1 MARARPPADVESA
14 GREGPSRCRRR
25 ARNRIGCRERHRRWY
40 ATSRRR
46 RVACRGA
53 VRRRTVGR
61 TTGSEPRPRRCALDQ
76 HAVSAAPV
84 QGMAPTDD
92 PPAARQFCCSC
103 NALDTGGVNPNPERA
118 RRRYTSPLREEAARR
133 TRETIRDAAAR
144 LFVRDGYVST
154 TVKNIADEAG
164 VAVRTVFTAF
174 PGGKAEI
181 FREALDHAVAGDGY
195 PRATAAAEPEPSHA
209 GGAVSHVDLVVEQVV
224 RYGTAMLERAG
235 GLLMTSVES
244 SGADPDM
251 RRFAADDAKATAEN
265 ARTLAE
271 GLEHAGW

>member
-1 MARARPPADVESA
+1 M
-14 GREGPSRCRRR
+14 
-25 ARNRIGCRERHRRWY
+25 
-40 ATSRRR
+40 
-46 RVACRGA
+46 
-53 VRRRTVGR
+53 
-61 TTGSEPRPRRCALDQ
+61 
-76 HAVSAAPV
+76 
-84 QGMAPTDD
+84 QGMAP
-92 PPAARQFCCSC
+92 PAYHPAARQFCCSC

-181 FREALDHAVAGDGY
+181 FREALDHAVAGDGD

-271 GLEHAGW
+271 GLEHAGWLREDVTVEHAADVLFTLSSPQVHALLRRDRGWDVDQYRQWLSGTLRATLLRRTAP

>member
-1 MARARPPADVESA
+1 M
-14 GREGPSRCRRR
+14 
-25 ARNRIGCRERHRRWY
+25 
-40 ATSRRR
+40 
-46 RVACRGA
+46 
-53 VRRRTVGR
+53 
-61 TTGSEPRPRRCALDQ
+61 
-76 HAVSAAPV
+76 
-84 QGMAPTDD
+84 
-92 PPAARQFCCSC
+92 
-103 NALDTGGVNPNPERA
+103 NPNPERA

-181 FREALDHAVAGDGY
+181 FREALDHAVAGDGD
-195 PRATAAAEPEPSHA
+195 PRAVTADPEPK
-209 GGAVSHVDLVVEQVV
+209 GGGSRVSHVDLVVEQLV

-271 GLEHAGW
+271 GLEHAGWLREDVTVEHAADVLFTLSSPQVHALLRRECGWDVDQYRQWLSGTLRATLLRRTAP

>member
-1 MARARPPADVESA
+1 ME
-14 GREGPSRCRRR
+14 
-25 ARNRIGCRERHRRWY
+25 
-40 ATSRRR
+40 
-46 RVACRGA
+46 
-53 VRRRTVGR
+53 
-61 TTGSEPRPRRCALDQ
+61 
-76 HAVSAAPV
+76 
-84 QGMAPTDD
+84 
-92 PPAARQFCCSC
+92 
-103 NALDTGGVNPNPERA
+103 VNPNPERA
-118 RRRYTSPLREEAARR
+118 RRRYISPLREESARR

-181 FREALDHAVAGDGY
+181 FREALDHAVAGDGD
-195 PRATAAAEPEPSHA
+195 PRAATSDPEPHKGS
-209 GGAVSHVDLVVEQVV
+209 GTVSHVDLVVEQLV

-271 GLEHAGW
+271 GLEHAGWLREDVTVEHAADVLFTLSSPQVHALLRRECGWDVDRYRQWLSGTLRTTLLRTPAP